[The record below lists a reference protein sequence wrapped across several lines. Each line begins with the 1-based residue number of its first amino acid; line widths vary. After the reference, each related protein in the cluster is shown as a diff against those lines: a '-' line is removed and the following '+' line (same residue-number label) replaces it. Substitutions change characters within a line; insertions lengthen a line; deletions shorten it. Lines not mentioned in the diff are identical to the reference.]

1 MEQAMREQ
9 INFFTTED
17 TKCLMKSNKCLVI
30 KLKQTQWFN
39 WLRLG
44 LVIKHNQTH
53 PKVCQLNTTE
63 RLEIKHFNNRT

>member
-39 WLRLG
+39 SPYACLRHTSKL
-44 LVIKHNQTH
+44 HHQASFWN
-53 PKVCQLNTTE
+53 
-63 RLEIKHFNNRT
+63 

>member
-39 WLRLG
+39 SPYACLRHTSKL
-44 LVIKHNQTH
+44 HHQAS
-53 PKVCQLNTTE
+53 
-63 RLEIKHFNNRT
+63 F